1 MYRFSWILRVDVPI
15 LAVST
20 AAAPQGT
27 VPTMEML
34 TKKRLFKPVGESFLL
49 LALIGLLVS
58 GCSTRQPIETP
69 DALQEERRIA
79 QLTREISA
87 LSPQI
92 FTGEAERA
100 AAIAVRYSQQLAQE
114 YNLSK
119 PPLFHNFLVQTG
131 LRERGL
137 CIHWTEDL
145 QAKLKQQGFQSLEFH
160 WAVAN
165 YEPMFRFE
173 HSSVVVTPPGGRIDD
188 GILLDPWRHSGELY
202 WSKLDS
208 DEGYE
213 WFPREVIRQKKLER
227 QARRQA
233 NGNL

>member
-1 MYRFSWILRVDVPI
+1 MK
-15 LAVST
+15 
-20 AAAPQGT
+20 
-27 VPTMEML
+27 ML
-34 TKKRLFKPVGESFLL
+34 TKKRLFKPFGQAFWFLFLL
-49 LALIGLLVS
+49 GLLVS
-58 GCSTRQPIETP
+58 GCSTRQAVETA
-69 DALQEERRIA
+69 DGLEEERRIA
-79 QLTREISA
+79 QLTREIGA

-92 FTGEAERA
+92 FAGEAERA
-100 AAIAVRYSQQLAQE
+100 AIIAVRYSQQLAEE

-145 QAKLKQQGFQSLEFH
+145 KAKLSQQGFQSLEFH

-173 HSSVVVTPPGGRIDD
+173 HSSVVVTPQGGNIND
-188 GILLDPWRHSGELY
+188 GILLDPWRNSGELY

-213 WFPREVIRQKKLER
+213 WFPREVIRQKKLQR

-233 NGNL
+233 NGN